1 MEMKE
6 LCHCDPPQKK
16 KYFEHKNYF
25 EFLKF
30 PIILKV
36 EPPKNLMGRNH
47 LLGSYQEI
55 CLLSLEMS
63 KPHITPKKILS
74 QTVSPI
80 YSPKGPFI
88 LP

>member
-6 LCHCDPPQKK
+6 LCHCDQKKKK

-30 PIILKV
+30 PVILKA
-36 EPPKNLMGRNH
+36 EPPKNLMGRNR

-63 KPHITPKKILS
+63 NLHITPKKILS
-74 QTVSPI
+74 QNRVSHLF
-80 YSPKGPFI
+80 S
-88 LP
+88 